1 MFAGLAD
8 LLGDADHTA
17 LLLVGG
23 SLGAL
28 LGVGLIRLPVRPPRH
43 RDADIL
49 GGLTAA
55 FVAAVIAA
63 ASMLLATG
71 TVDTVDS
78 ALHEGAAAVTTTA
91 LSGLDVDTLDP
102 GIQGFRASLQWL
114 GGLAALLLG
123 VAVLPSLGAGRDLA
137 DRVAGAGLRPLA
149 PSGGKAARHILLIY
163 VPSSVVLWAAYAL
176 AGIGIFDGL
185 LMAMATVST
194 GGFVAAGDPLN
205 DVAVQWIAIVGMT
218 IAGTSLVILWRLAQ
232 GHVGGVLR
240 SLELRIYL
248 TLILATSALLVT
260 NGGGG
265 LDGLRR
271 ALFTAAAAASTTGF
285 PIAGDGW
292 VPLIPVVVLLI
303 TAVGGMAGSTAGGFH
318 LLPLLALVRTS
329 RRELMRQ
336 LHPSLVS
343 RIRLGGRAVDEAT
356 VERMIVQQF
365 LFVAVVA
372 TTILLAAI
380 GGLEVFD
387 AIGAAVHATATAGP
401 ARAVD
406 GTVIEPSS
414 WSRPVRLALVPA
426 MIAGRMAIYP
436 ALMTFGVLVTVA
448 GNRVRPRRRLR
459 AFRERSR

>member
-1 MFAGLAD
+1 M
-8 LLGDADHTA
+8 
-17 LLLVGG
+17 
-23 SLGAL
+23 
-28 LGVGLIRLPVRPPRH
+28 
-43 RDADIL
+43 
-49 GGLTAA
+49 
-55 FVAAVIAA
+55 
-63 ASMLLATG
+63 
-71 TVDTVDS
+71 
-78 ALHEGAAAVTTTA
+78 
-91 LSGLDVDTLDP
+91 
-102 GIQGFRASLQWL
+102 
-114 GGLAALLLG
+114 
-123 VAVLPSLGAGRDLA
+123 
-137 DRVAGAGLRPLA
+137 
-149 PSGGKAARHILLIY
+149 
-163 VPSSVVLWAAYAL
+163 
-176 AGIGIFDGL
+176 
-185 LMAMATVST
+185 
-194 GGFVAAGDPLN
+194 
-205 DVAVQWIAIVGMT
+205 
-218 IAGTSLVILWRLAQ
+218 
-232 GHVGGVLR
+232 
-240 SLELRIYL
+240 
-248 TLILATSALLVT
+248 
-260 NGGGG
+260 
-265 LDGLRR
+265 
-271 ALFTAAAAASTTGF
+271 
-285 PIAGDGW
+285 
-292 VPLIPVVVLLI
+292 VVLLI